1 MKEKVYLRGLFHR
14 LRALIAV
21 NCTIVFVTDRSIP
34 AIKLSTYRRRLN
46 SRSEVRILVCK
57 CNHFLGMALGIP
69 CLDGIEEAEAQ
80 YALLNSESLCDGCFT
95 LDSDVFLFG
104 EKMVYSRCLGD
115 GGYVICYEMTDVE
128 RLLGFGRNSLIT
140 LALLLGCDYSQ
151 GVHGLGP
158 ETMLSFKKLPLK
170 DCPS

>member
-1 MKEKVYLRGLFHR
+1 MVQLHNVSKSHSCMKEKVYLRGLFHR

-46 SRSEVRILVCK
+46 SRSE
-57 CNHFLGMALGIP
+57 
-69 CLDGIEEAEAQ
+69 
-80 YALLNSESLCDGCFT
+80 DGCYT

-104 EKMVYSRCLGD
+104 ERTVYGICLGD

-128 RLLGFGRNSLIT
+128 RRLGFGRNSLEVSMIHKGMIRT
-140 LALLLGCDYSQ
+140 CKLLM
-151 GVHGLGP
+151 HI
-158 ETMLSFKKLPLK
+158 LK
-170 DCPS
+170 PKFASY

>member
-1 MKEKVYLRGLFHR
+1 MVQLHNVSKSHSCMKEKVYLRGLFHR

-46 SRSEVRILVCK
+46 SRSE
-57 CNHFLGMALGIP
+57 
-69 CLDGIEEAEAQ
+69 
-80 YALLNSESLCDGCFT
+80 DGCYT

-104 EKMVYSRCLGD
+104 ERTVYGICL
-115 GGYVICYEMTDVE
+115 DVE
-128 RLLGFGRNSLIT
+128 RRLGFGRNSLIT